1 MLWIQEN
8 QRVTVWKVEDK
19 GKYSEVKFSSARKD
33 KNSGDYKNSTWSF
46 VRFVGEAH
54 KKASTLKEKDRIELK
69 GAGFSIEEYTDKEGN
84 RAWPKNP
91 SLVVF
96 NFEKY
101 VPEDSQ
107 PSESPDIDE
116 DEEEMPDF
124 LK

>member
-33 KNSGDYKNSTWSF
+33 KTSGEYKNSTWSF

-101 VPEDSQ
+101 VPEESQ
-107 PSESPDIDE
+107 EIPESAPE
-116 DEEEMPDF
+116 DDEMPDF
-124 LK
+124 MK